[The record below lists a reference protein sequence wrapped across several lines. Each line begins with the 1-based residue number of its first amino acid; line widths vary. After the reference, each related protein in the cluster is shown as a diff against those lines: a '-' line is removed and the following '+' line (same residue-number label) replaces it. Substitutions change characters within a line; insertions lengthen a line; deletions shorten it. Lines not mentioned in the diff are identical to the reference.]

1 MHFLRAHFA
10 CSVLVLAGG
19 LCLAAC
25 SKDEKTAIEVDVTLG
40 GGVTQQP
47 DAVRFVVTRG
57 GTTFID
63 RQANWSDASA
73 GKLKVTLLLPAEA
86 AGEVTLEV
94 HATSGAIEIAQASR
108 SSIRIE
114 AGKAYGP
121 IAVALDPVVVTID
134 GGADALPN
142 DGPEPDLAAGPEA
155 GKPDAGVTPDTSIDR
170 PGAEAAAPEA
180 PVPSDG
186 VQSVEV
192 EPSSDALQ
200 LSDGADA
207 GADSPRTTDVG
218 ADAPL
223 AADAVEAG
231 ADTGADSLA
240 AFAWQPVENAQ
251 YDPQDPLGSSVGYPY
266 ALAVAVDPLHDHVYV
281 MWIDWAASAVRVRR
295 WDALKAQWGDTYTLE
310 ENPGGNPEVIQIG
323 VDGAGHV
330 IAAWFHWD
338 PKDTTLLGV
347 RSSQSTDGVSWSA
360 PARIT
365 PNRQVAEASL
375 AVARNGTARLAFT
388 VWDSENSYIPLLYS
402 AYYDGKTWTAGPDA
416 LAAQP
421 AVSSPSYP
429 SPSVAISDQG
439 SGIILFTQ
447 MDDQLNDSVAVATFA
462 GPDLDPYRLLDSN
475 VSNGIDERAVVVN
488 RNGEG
493 AVVWGDNGAM
503 LSSYSPS
510 TKMWTTA
517 KKIGDVGL
525 RQPTMVMA
533 SDGTITLAWSQG
545 VDSSYNVWTLE
556 GTVSGNWTAPMP
568 LEQDNLSIPN
578 NQYASETTETLPYP
592 SLAVDGA
599 GNVLALWLKK
609 TKDTPTHEFAVEARR
624 KLAGKANDWQPT
636 TELAR
641 KSILVPV
648 SPSLAVGDH
657 GLGAASYYWA
667 NPGTTS
673 LPDSHTV
680 FVSLF
685 R

>member
-94 HATSGAIEIAQASR
+94 HATSGAIEIAQASQ

-121 IAVALDPVVVTID
+121 IAVALDPVVVTVD

-155 GKPDAGVTPDTSIDR
+155 GKPDAGVTPDASIDR
-170 PGAEAAAPEA
+170 PGAEAAAPDA
-180 PVPSDG
+180 LVPSDG
-186 VQSVEV
+186 ARPVEV
-192 EPSSDALQ
+192 EPSSDSLQ

-207 GADSPRTTDVG
+207 GADVPQTTDVG
-218 ADAPL
+218 ADA
-223 AADAVEAG
+223 AQIADAVEAG

-240 AFAWQPVENAQ
+240 GPAWQPVENVVK
-251 YDPQDPLGSSVGYPY
+251 DPFDYASNSV
-266 ALAVAVDPLHDHVYV
+266 VAVDPVNEHVYV
-281 MWIDWAASAVRVRR
+281 MWIDWVVPAVRVRR
-295 WDALKAQWGDTYTLE
+295 WNALKAQWGDTYTLE
-310 ENPGGNPEVIQIG
+310 ENPGGNPDVIQIG

-330 IAAWFHWD
+330 IAAWFHWE
-338 PKDTTLLGV
+338 PNDTTLLGV
-347 RSSQSTDGVSWSA
+347 RSSQSTDGVSWST

-388 VWDSENSYIPLLYS
+388 VWDSDTSYIPLLYS

-421 AVSSPSYP
+421 KVSSPSYP

-447 MDDQLNDSVAVATFA
+447 MDDQFNDSVAVATFA
-462 GPDLDPYRLLDSN
+462 GTTLDPYILLDSN
-475 VSNGIDERAVVVN
+475 VSNNIEERAVAVN
-488 RNGEG
+488 RSGQG
-493 AVVWGDNGAM
+493 VVVWGDSNGAM
-503 LSSYSPS
+503 LRSYSPS
-510 TKMWTTA
+510 TKTWTLA
-517 KKIGDVGL
+517 QNIGNVGL
-525 RQPTMVMA
+525 YEPSVVVA
-533 SDGTITLAWSQG
+533 KDGTVTVAWSQSVNG
-545 VDSSYNVWTLE
+545 YYNVWTME
-556 GTVSGNWTAPMP
+556 GTASGNWTKPVAI
-568 LEQDNLSIPN
+568 EKDNLSIPN
-578 NQYASETTETLPYP
+578 DQYGSTITDRLPNP
-592 SLAVDGA
+592 WLAVDDD
-599 GNVLALWLKK
+599 GNVLALWSKK
-609 TKDTPTHEFAVEARR
+609 TQATPTREFAIEAGR
-624 KLAGKANDWQPT
+624 KLAGETKWQPT
-636 TELAR
+636 TEVAK
-641 KSILVPV
+641 KSKLL
-648 SPSLAVGDH
+648 SWCLSLAVSDR
-657 GLGAASYYWA
+657 GLGAASYFWRD
-667 NPGTTS
+667 
-673 LPDSHTV
+673 PDSTYDPDAHQV